1 LKKNEPVSFECNVDR
16 FGNYK
21 FKVVEP
27 RQVSTLLH
35 RTFGADRVMPVY
47 FDQPPPAHDQFR
59 IVRDGILVGLRRY
72 RFWAFKDSGKED
84 FKKRNKAGG
93 KIITLYVS
101 SCLFLFYLYFFIADW
116 MCFCIN
122 YTKSVSL
129 QDFN

>member
-1 LKKNEPVSFECNVDR
+1 MSLLYD
-16 FGNYK
+16 
-21 FKVVEP
+21 FKCIQVVEP

-84 FKKRNKAGG
+84 FKKNKAGG
-93 KIITLYVS
+93 KNITLYVS
-101 SCLFLFYLYFFIADW
+101 SCLFLFYL
-116 MCFCIN
+116 
-122 YTKSVSL
+122 
-129 QDFN
+129 

>member
-1 LKKNEPVSFECNVDR
+1 LEEVAEYTCREVAIQKSIRPESFPVVNRAWLKKNEPVSFECNVDR
-16 FGNYK
+16 FGDYK

-72 RFWAFKDSGKED
+72 RFWGKLY
-84 FKKRNKAGG
+84 
-93 KIITLYVS
+93 IICYPLGSTHL
-101 SCLFLFYLYFFIADW
+101 
-116 MCFCIN
+116 
-122 YTKSVSL
+122 
-129 QDFN
+129 